1 MSEIKNLNVYINAL
15 RRCTKEHENERME
28 ED

>member
-1 MSEIKNLNVYINAL
+1 MSEIKNLKVYINAS
-15 RRCTKEHENERME
+15 RQCTKEHENDRME